1 MASTSALNDSDHQQE
16 VKGHPGDVTFDAADP
31 SQSSSSARRRE
42 RRAQRREGP
51 KKLKQ
56 ITTLIFH
63 PVFIVLFGLLLLAL
77 GISFFL
83 VLHHPENAAIG
94 RGAAA
99 VRAHQNRHGL
109 SANDLAE
116 LQAKL
121 SQNQK
126 ASGEQAQKHISG
138 VISTQSD
145 AGNAPKFHGHQPV
158 PIYNPKP
165 FDTTVATPHLTPFA
179 PPLPIFPTIPN
190 AQKLIDDLIHD
201 NKPTVA
207 GIIAFLYQYLDKL
220 HALHKENAKTN
231 TLVEMD
237 IVTSYFQLTH
247 DSLTPFEEAYRGR
260 TIFPIREEEDAIFIS
275 LAAFR
280 EHLLAPTLMSAIDQA
295 ENPHKLYF
303 GAVVQN
309 CFGLD
314 GTVCRTGLQVIG
326 KNAQGKDQVKM
337 SDAPPDENG
346 IETFCKNP
354 KYKEFCEK
362 GHVRAIYVH
371 DTDALGPATARYYAS
386 KLWGG
391 EKYFMQMDSHLEFA
405 KQWDRKYKEEVQLA
419 KNYPKAILSAYPPGF
434 SEFDN
439 QFEGGSPGGR
449 LCTCEFSQNGVEN
462 HIIRINQNGRT
473 PKDAERP
480 TQIAFIAA
488 GFFFAHASFLQDVPF
503 DPYVP
508 WCFMGEEIA
517 LSMRA
522 WTHGWNIYAPRKSL
536 IAHQYRPGR
545 LGLPKFWESVGR
557 DSGRPQLNTK
567 LQKHVIRRIKHMVG
581 YTDDTPELIH
591 QEGDGIV
598 LTDYE
603 HYSLSNTRS
612 LKDYLD
618 LTNIDVVNQ
627 KCKRMDWCEKATLE

>member
-1 MASTSALNDSDHQQE
+1 MAPGPSA
-16 VKGHPGDVTFDAADP
+16 
-31 SQSSSSARRRE
+31 SSLRKERRE
-42 RRAQRREGP
+42 RRRGP
-51 KKLKQ
+51 KKLRT
-56 ITTLIFH
+56 INTLVFH
-63 PVFIVLFGLLLLAL
+63 PVFVVLFGLLALAL
-77 GISFFL
+77 AISFFL
-83 VLHHPENAAIG
+83 VLNHPETTPAG
-94 RGAAA
+94 RGGSIIRGHAK
-99 VRAHQNRHGL
+99 RHDL
-109 SANDLAE
+109 SASDLPE
-116 LQAKL
+116 LQARL
-121 SQNQK
+121 SHNQK
-126 ASGEQAQKHISG
+126 ASVTEAEKHLVG
-138 VISTQSD
+138 VVKTLADEEINRKPHH
-145 AGNAPKFHGHQPV
+145 AIEHKVEPK
-158 PIYNPKP
+158 YDPKP
-165 FDTTVATPHLTPFA
+165 FDTSVENPHLNPLA

-190 AQKLIDDLIHD
+190 SQQLIDDLLHN
-201 NKPTVA
+201 NKPTIA
-207 GIIAFLYQYLDKL
+207 GMIAFLYQYLDRL
-220 HALHKENAKTN
+220 HALHKENSKTHQ
-231 TLVEMD
+231 LPEMD
-237 IVTSYFQLTH
+237 IITNYFKLTE
-247 DSLTPFEEAYRGR
+247 DALTPLEEAYRGR

-280 EHLLAPTLMSAIDQA
+280 EHLLAPTLMSAFDQA
-295 ENPHKLYF
+295 KNPEKLYF

-326 KNAQGKDQVKM
+326 KNAEGKDQVKM

-346 IETFCKNP
+346 IETFCKDP
-354 KYKEFCEK
+354 KYKKFCDT
-362 GHVRAIYVH
+362 GHVRAIYIH

-405 KQWDRKYKEEVQLA
+405 KEWDRRFKEEVHLA

-434 SEFDN
+434 SEFSKE
-439 QFEGGSPGGR
+439 FEAVQPGGR
-449 LCTCEFSQNGVEN
+449 LCTCEFSENGVEN
-462 HIIRINQNGRT
+462 HIIRINQAGRT
-473 PKDAERP
+473 PKDAKRP

-503 DPYVP
+503 DPYAP

-517 LSMRA
+517 LSIRA

-581 YTDDTPELIH
+581 YTDDTPELIE

-603 HYSLSNTRS
+603 HYSLGHTRP
-612 LKDYLD
+612 LEDYLK